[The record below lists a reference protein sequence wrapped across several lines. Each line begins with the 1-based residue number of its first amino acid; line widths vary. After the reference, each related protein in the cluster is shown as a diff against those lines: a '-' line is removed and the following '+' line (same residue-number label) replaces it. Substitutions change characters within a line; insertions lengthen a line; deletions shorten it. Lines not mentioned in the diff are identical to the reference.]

1 MIKLD
6 DNLLTE
12 LGLQSL
18 PAEEKRA
25 LLRQIY
31 ETLEMR
37 VGTTLARQMTD
48 TQLDEFES
56 FINSNDEAGALRWLE
71 TNFPNYK
78 DVVSQEFDVLKGE
91 VMQAAP
97 QIVANA
103 AQAAMQQPQQPMVN
117 APAPNAIQPQVGQ
130 QYAPQAP
137 SQADFSQAQQQP
149 QQPGMYVPA
158 SQQPVA
164 QPQYQQQPQM
174 PQQPYYGQAPAP
186 NAIQPQQPLMPQQQP
201 LNGPQ
206 QPQATS
212 AADLA
217 TPNAQATQNA
227 TQAAAPQPLQDPY
240 TGQPTQSDQQFSQPL

>member
-48 TQLDEFES
+48 AQLDEFES
-56 FINSNDEAGALRWLE
+56 FINNNDEAGALRWLE

-91 VMQAAP
+91 IMQAAP

-103 AQAAMQQPQQPMVN
+103 AQAQAHAQTQAPMQPQAMPAQPQQYQPTPQPDYSQQPQYAAPQPQAAPMQQPIYQQPQQS
-117 APAPNAIQPQVGQ
+117 
-130 QYAPQAP
+130 YYDPQAVMP
-137 SQADFSQAQQQP
+137 AQP
-149 QQPGMYVPA
+149 QQPAAMA
-158 SQQPVA
+158 
-164 QPQYQQQPQM
+164 
-174 PQQPYYGQAPAP
+174 
-186 NAIQPQQPLMPQQQP
+186 
-201 LNGPQ
+201 PQ
-206 QPQATS
+206 QPQTTAIPQQPQ
-212 AADLA
+212 D
-217 TPNAQATQNA
+217 AQQP
-227 TQAAAPQPLQDPY
+227 QAAQPQI
-240 TGQPTQSDQQFSQPL
+240 QPTQNPYGSQQQPPEPQQFSQPL

>member
-48 TQLDEFES
+48 AQLDEFES
-56 FINSNDEAGALRWLE
+56 FINNNDEAGALRWLE
-71 TNFPNYK
+71 SNFPNYK
-78 DVVSQEFDVLKGE
+78 DVVSQEFEVLKGE

-103 AQAAMQQPQQPMVN
+103 AQAHAATQPQQQMPAPHQQPQYQQPT
-117 APAPNAIQPQVGQ
+117 AT
-130 QYAPQAP
+130 PQAP
-137 SQADFSQAQQQP
+137 QLDYAQP
-149 QQPGMYVPA
+149 QQYV
-158 SQQPVA
+158 
-164 QPQYQQQPQM
+164 QQQPQM
-174 PQQPYYGQAPAP
+174 PTQQPVYQQPVAQQQYYGQQQAPAAP
-186 NAIQPQQPLMPQQQP
+186 AMQQQP
-201 LNGPQ
+201 LAQQPTAVQ
-206 QPQATS
+206 QPQTP
-212 AADLA
+212 AAQ
-217 TPNAQATQNA
+217 PQQ
-227 TQAAAPQPLQDPY
+227 QMPAPQPQPAQDPY
-240 TGQPTQSDQQFSQPL
+240 TGQPSSTDQQFSQPL